1 LGLPEQVDST
11 ALTTNDEVIKPN
23 DTLNILTIEDPA
35 KPTLKLTK

>member
-1 LGLPEQVDST
+1 MQSDVVHEQ
-11 ALTTNDEVIKPN
+11 VIKPN